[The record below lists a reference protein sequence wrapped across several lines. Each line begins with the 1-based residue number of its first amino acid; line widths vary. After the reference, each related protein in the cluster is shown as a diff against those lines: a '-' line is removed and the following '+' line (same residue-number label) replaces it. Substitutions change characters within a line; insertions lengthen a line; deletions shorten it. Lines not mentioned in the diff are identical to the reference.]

1 MLPNFTHRVGAKSL
15 QLIVCATLALALSAC
30 GGGGG
35 SPGAV
40 GAGAGSGGT
49 TNPANQPKATMTVT
63 DGAGVAI
70 TTLSGGQNGVVK
82 VTVLDGAAKPSV
94 GTIVTFTTSAA
105 DLLVFKPVSATA
117 LTDDKGVA
125 VINVAPASTTSAG
138 AVSIT
143 ASAPVGTSS
152 VSASVNISVGAAP
165 LTVGALSL
173 TPAPSGKLP
182 AFSTVQ
188 LNIPVTS
195 GGVAATVVTGEVM
208 TSLCVGDGTAT
219 LVKGSLSNG
228 VLTAT
233 YTNKGCLR
241 GTDTITV
248 SIGNSSQTI
257 QLGVDAANI
266 GTIQFIGTDLNG
278 EAIVLKGSGGLGRK
292 EAAVLTYR
300 VVDQNNSGLAG
311 VDVTFRAT
319 TYTGG
324 LTVAPTKGTTDVNG
338 NVTTTVSSGTV
349 PTPVRVFAE
358 AVRNGV
364 IISGVS
370 DTLVI
375 STGLPIQKAMSLSAD
390 SSNIEGWD
398 YDGEEATLTISLA
411 DQNGNK
417 ISNGTAVSFITE
429 GGAVGSSAQG
439 ACTTVEGFCQVKL
452 KSQNFRPANGRVTV
466 MAYVQGVENFV
477 DLNGDGMY
485 TCTNFSSPTGGASAI
500 YRPLVDICNSGG
512 EPFTDQGDPFL
523 DTGDSTVIMGQPA
536 KKDGLDGAYNAAL
549 GDLPIPFNGTSYSAT
564 GNGRWGINYISASAE
579 IIFSGSVPT
588 LVRVNAS
595 GVDWNPATDGS
606 PADLVAGTA
615 GIGCTNQTL
624 YFRVHDLHNN
634 PMPKGTTVGI
644 TDTDKLS
651 SLSVSP
657 NVISSAT
664 AIGGTYHNVTIKPDS
679 ACASGIFS
687 VSVRTPKASG
697 AYLFR
702 FRSP

>member
-15 QLIVCATLALALSAC
+15 QLIMCATLALALAAC

-40 GAGAGSGGT
+40 GGVGGT
-49 TNPANQPKATMTVT
+49 NNPANQPKATMTVT
-63 DGAGVAI
+63 DGAGAAI

-82 VTVLDGAAKPSV
+82 VTVLDGAAKPAV
-94 GTIVTFTTSAA
+94 GTIVTFTTSAG
-105 DLLVFKPVSATA
+105 DLLVFKPASGTA

-125 VINVAPASTTSAG
+125 VINVAPASTTAAG

-143 ASAPVGTSS
+143 ATAPVGTSS
-152 VSASVNISVGAAP
+152 VTASANISVGAAP
-165 LTVGALSL
+165 LTVGTLSL

-195 GGVAATVVTGEVM
+195 GGVAATSVTGEVM

-219 LVKGSLSNG
+219 LVKGSLANG

-257 QLGVDAANI
+257 QVGVDAANI

-390 SSNIEGWD
+390 SYNIEGWD
-398 YDGEEATLTISLA
+398 YDGEEATLTVSLA

-417 ISNGTAVSFITE
+417 ISNGTAVSFISE
-429 GGAVGSSAQG
+429 GGAVGSAAQG
-439 ACTTVEGFCQVKL
+439 ACTTVEGACQVKL

-466 MAYVQGVENFV
+466 LAYVQGVENFI
-477 DLNGDGMY
+477 DSNGDGMY
-485 TCTNFSSPTGGASAI
+485 SCTNFTSATGGASAV

-523 DTGDSTVIMGQPA
+523 DTGDSTVYMGQPA

-549 GDLPIPFNGTSYSAT
+549 GDLPIPYNSSAYSAT

-588 LVRVNAS
+588 LVRVNAN
-595 GVDWNPATDGS
+595 GTDWNPATDGS
-606 PADLVAGTA
+606 AADVLLGVSGT
-615 GIGCTNQTL
+615 GCSSQNL
-624 YFRVHDLHNN
+624 YFRLHDLHNN
-634 PMPKGTTVGI
+634 PLPKGTAVSV
-644 TDTDKLS
+644 TDVDKVSALT
-651 SLSVSP
+651 VSP
-657 NVISSAT
+657 NVLGSAT
-664 AIGGTYHNVTIKPDS
+664 AIGGTFHNVTIKPDTGCS
-679 ACASGIFS
+679 AGIFS
-687 VSVRTPKASG
+687 VSVKTPKGGG

-702 FRSP
+702 FRSS